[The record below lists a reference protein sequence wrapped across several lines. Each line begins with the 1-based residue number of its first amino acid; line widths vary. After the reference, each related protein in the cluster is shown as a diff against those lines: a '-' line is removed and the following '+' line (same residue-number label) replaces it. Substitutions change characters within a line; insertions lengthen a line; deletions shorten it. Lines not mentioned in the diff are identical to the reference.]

1 MLQNYI
7 ENGNTF
13 NFAEQ
18 KPKKSSRTATQE
30 LELQVATVF
39 NEVCQLLEEHNINLH
54 LPEDITKTT
63 DKVYLFKNIVEEL
76 IQSKPPPSKEVNA
89 NESNIITCL
98 ECQTYET
105 NLQKL

>member
-1 MLQNYI
+1 MNNNFMLQNYI

-39 NEVCQLLEEHNINLH
+39 NEV
-54 LPEDITKTT
+54 
-63 DKVYLFKNIVEEL
+63 
-76 IQSKPPPSKEVNA
+76 
-89 NESNIITCL
+89 
-98 ECQTYET
+98 
-105 NLQKL
+105 